1 MQDVP
6 IWEQPT
12 PEIFA
17 RDIAPLA
24 RPAVLRGIARDW
36 PLVKLA
42 RQSDAACMDALTQFA
57 SNEPI
62 DVVRTDPANEGRF
75 HYSDDMHGVN
85 FARAKASLPA
95 FLHALEQEMHAER
108 PFAMSAQGVLAQDAV
123 PGFAAS
129 HPMPFAPASAA
140 PRLWIGNAAKV
151 ASHND
156 PSDNVA
162 VCAAGRRR
170 FTLFPPDQI
179 GNLYIGPLHFT
190 PAGTPISMVHVTKP
204 DLARY
209 PRFAAAQAAAS
220 VAELEPGDGLFIP
233 YAWYHHVEALERFN
247 ILVNYWWNDAR
258 PELGSPW
265 DAMLHGMMSLRSLPT
280 DQRAAWRAMFDHYV
294 FLENDDPAAHLPDHV
309 HGSLAATAPADIAA
323 MRAQLKTLFAK

>member
-6 IWEQPT
+6 VWDHPT
-12 PEIFA
+12 PQDFA

-24 RPAVLRGIARDW
+24 RPAIMRGIAGDW
-36 PLVKLA
+36 PLVQLA
-42 RQSDAACMDALTQFA
+42 RQSDAACMTALARFA
-57 SNEPI
+57 SDEPI
-62 DVVRTDPANEGRF
+62 DVVRTAPENEGRF
-75 HYSDDMHGVN
+75 HYSDDVRGVN

-95 FLHALEQEMHAER
+95 FLHALELEARKDR
-108 PFAMSAQGVLAQDAV
+108 PCAMSAQGVLARLAV
-123 PGFAAS
+123 PDFATS
-129 HPMPFAPASAA
+129 HPMPYAPASAD

-190 PAGTPISMVHVTKP
+190 PAGTPISMVHVTNP
-204 DLARY
+204 DLLRY
-209 PRFAAAQAAAS
+209 PRFANALAAAW
-220 VAELEPGDGLFIP
+220 VAELEPGDALFIP
-233 YAWYHHVEALERFN
+233 YAWYHHVEALEPFN

-258 PELGSPW
+258 SELGSPW
-265 DAMLHGMMSLRSLPT
+265 DAMLHGMMSLRSLPA
-280 DQRAAWRAMFDHYV
+280 DQRSAWRAMFDHYV
-294 FLENDDPAAHLPDHV
+294 FLENGDPAAHLPNHV
-309 HGSLAATAPADIAA
+309 HGVMGASSPADIVS
-323 MRAQLKTLFAK
+323 MKLQLKEIFSK